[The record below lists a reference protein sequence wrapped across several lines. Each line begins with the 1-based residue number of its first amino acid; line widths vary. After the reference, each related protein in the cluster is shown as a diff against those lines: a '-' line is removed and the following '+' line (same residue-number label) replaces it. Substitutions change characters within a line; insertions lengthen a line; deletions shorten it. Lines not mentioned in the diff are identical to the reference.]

1 MQNFSDVKY
10 CNAKET
16 FSNLWLNERAVGKM
30 CVFQRKTVRISEAVR
45 DTAKVTINH

>member
-16 FSNLWLNERAVGKM
+16 FLNSGLNGEGVGK
-30 CVFQRKTVRISEAVR
+30 CAFSTENWQCLESGDRY
-45 DTAKVTINH
+45 D